1 MATIFIGDVHGCARE
16 LKKLLEK
23 VDFQPQ
29 KDRLL
34 LTGDAFSRG
43 PDPLRVWEYIMITE
57 AQMVLGNHDDRLR
70 QQLQRQSAGQNPK
83 ISKPDHRYTLDQ
95 LLPAADELLSWLAQV
110 PLWIRDDRFL
120 LVHAGI
126 NPEKGPSGTSR
137 DEFLTIRNWPPS
149 DDLETLRWHDYYK
162 PTKKLLVFGHDAM
175 KGLVVKKR
183 QQSKLPYLIGLDS
196 GCVYGKHLSAYVLE
210 KNQIVQVKSKNPGIW
225 S

>member
-43 PDPLRVWEYIMITE
+43 PEPLRVWEYIMITG
-57 AQMVLGNHDDRLR
+57 AQMVLGNHDDRLLR
-70 QQLQRQSAGQNPK
+70 QLQRQLAGQNPR
-83 ISKPDHRYTLDQ
+83 IDKPDQRYTLDQ
-95 LLPAADELLSWLAQV
+95 LLPAADELLPWLAQI

-126 NPEKGPSGTSR
+126 NPHKGLKGTSR
-137 DEFLTIRNWPPS
+137 DEFLTIRNWPPN
-149 DDLETLRWHDYYK
+149 DDLEDLRWHDYYE
-162 PTKKLLVFGHDAM
+162 PNKKLLVFGHDAM

-183 QQSKLPYLIGLDS
+183 KQRKLPYLIGLDS
-196 GCVYGKHLSAYVLE
+196 GCVYGKYLSAYVLE
-210 KNQIVQVKSKNPGIW
+210 KNQLVQVKSKNQGIC

>member
-1 MATIFIGDVHGCARE
+1 MPTIFIGDVHGCARE

-43 PDPLRVWEYIMITE
+43 PEPLRVWEYIMITG
-57 AQMVLGNHDDRLR
+57 AQMVLGNHDDRLLR
-70 QQLQRQSAGQNPK
+70 QLRRQIAGQDPK

-95 LLPAADELLSWLAQV
+95 LLPVAGELLPWLTQV
-110 PLWIRDDRFL
+110 PLWIRDERFL

-126 NPEKGPSGTSR
+126 NPEKGRSGTSR

-149 DDLETLRWHDYYK
+149 DNLDTLRWHEYYK

-183 QQSKLPYLIGLDS
+183 QQSKLPYLVGLDS

-210 KNQIVQVKSKNPGIW
+210 KNQIVQVKSKNQVI
-225 S
+225 